1 MTRKDYEFLSYYFG
15 LLKKR
20 VNKLNEKNEEKK
32 GVCNDYRNALW
43 DVQNETDALL
53 LEISANV
60 K

>member
-32 GVCNDYRNALW
+32 GVCKDYRNALW

-53 LEISANV
+53 LEISVNV

>member
-20 VNKLNEKNEEKK
+20 VNKLNEKSEEKRSS
-32 GVCNDYRNALW
+32 CNDYRNALW
-43 DVQNETDALL
+43 DVQNEADALL
-53 LEISANV
+53 LEVSANV